1 MVVRPRNAILG
12 LTARCQVAW
21 PQYGP
26 TQPAA
31 PFLAEGPGNEG
42 MREPDGASV
51 RGLPHSGGSSQL
63 LLTPSPSYHRK
74 VPSLTFLPHGGATVD
89 PGTSHLLHRALVP
102 VFGAHITP
110 DCNPAFTWVPCTA
123 NHPPSPQ
130 LCQERPE
137 NQAKHER
144 MRC

>member
-31 PFLAEGPGNEG
+31 PFLAEAPGNEG

-74 VPSLTFLPHGGATVD
+74 VPCLTFLPHGGATVN

-102 VFGAHITP
+102 VFRAHSTL
-110 DCNPAFTWVPCTA
+110 CC
-123 NHPPSPQ
+123 HPTFSYVLFLTIHPYSPQ
-130 LCQERPE
+130 LFQERL
-137 NQAKHER
+137 
-144 MRC
+144 